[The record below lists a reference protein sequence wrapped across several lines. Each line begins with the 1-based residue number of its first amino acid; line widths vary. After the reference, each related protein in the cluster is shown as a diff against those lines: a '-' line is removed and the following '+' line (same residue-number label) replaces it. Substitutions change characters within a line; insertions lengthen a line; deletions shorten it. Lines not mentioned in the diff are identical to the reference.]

1 MGGNAWRRGGTGA
14 AGSSMACKRSGVQIP
29 SAPPQVRGPI
39 RPRPPRNLPPR
50 AADRQQSALPR
61 AIRHQLAARS
71 PGHVGPP
78 PVPVPRRV
86 TGSARQFDGEP
97 AASSLS
103 GFSTRACFGRI
114 ATATCATM
122 HRWRPLRAARFRWP
136 VDQTWTKPRA
146 SGRSCCHRRLERL
159 GLPLDSSV
167 RIRSETIPDAGPACG
182 PASRCPNTA
191 VRLRFASH
199 RSISEKGEQHVE
211 AFAVPIKPG
220 K

>member
-1 MGGNAWRRGGTGA
+1 LPHPSALQKRAASMPKYSPQGSLPEICQKLRHAQPHVPTPRRLQQHRSPRGLRGDVRLGGVLRTTGA
-14 AGSSMACKRSGVQIP
+14 SMVSKRSGVQIP
-29 SAPPQVRGPI
+29 SAPPQLSGPI

-61 AIRHQLAARS
+61 AIRHQLASRS

-78 PVPVPRRV
+78 PVPVPRRA

-122 HRWRPLRAARFRWP
+122 HRWRPLRAARS
-136 VDQTWTKPRA
+136 DGLWTKRGPSRA
-146 SGRSCCHRRLERL
+146 
-159 GLPLDSSV
+159 
-167 RIRSETIPDAGPACG
+167 PADVH
-182 PASRCPNTA
+182 AA
-191 VRLRFASH
+191 IAALR
-199 RSISEKGEQHVE
+199 G
-211 AFAVPIKPG
+211 
-220 K
+220 